1 MSKRTGVVS
10 LITPI
15 GIGLLSGPMATD
27 VGELGLFQFI
37 VMEKEEAYRLACEAR
52 NQGIKQAKR

>member
-37 VMEKEEAYRLACEAR
+37 VMEKKRRTVLPVKPA
-52 NQGIKQAKR
+52 IKE